1 MVGWQRCLRSVLRQV
16 NTMMERNGRSS
27 AIGYDACTKL
37 YSPGQ
42 FAHPWIVSDISS
54 SRIGRPSYQYL
65 QHLQI
70 SSSRK
75 LFAEEDANIVPIS
88 SPLTPL
94 MGDPMKTGKNDA
106 LSKPL
111 RVQAIKKDIRQ
122 SPKKVNLVA
131 KLVRGM
137 RVEDALLQLQ
147 VTVKRAAKTVYQV
160 IHSARANAAHNHG
173 LDPDRLLVD
182 EAFVGKGVHLKRISY
197 HAKGRSG
204 IMVRPKCRLT
214 VVVRETTPEEEA
226 KIAKLRVSNFKKLTR
241 RERQLFPHQLIE
253 TTPRWGRKREAA
265 APV

>member
-37 YSPGQ
+37 YSPGNLMTNTLIMG
-42 FAHPWIVSDISS
+42 AKES
-54 SRIGRPSYQYL
+54 
-65 QHLQI
+65 QI

-75 LFAEEDANIVPIS
+75 LFAEEDVNIVPIS

-94 MGDPMKTGKNDA
+94 TGDPMKTAKKDE
-106 LSKPL
+106 LLKPL

-122 SPKKVNLVA
+122 GRDL
-131 KLVRGM
+131 
-137 RVEDALLQLQ
+137 
-147 VTVKRAAKTVYQV
+147 AACFTFCGCGGA
-160 IHSARANAAHNHG
+160 I
-173 LDPDRLLVD
+173 D
-182 EAFVGKGVHLKRISY
+182 EAFVGKGVNLKRISY